1 VKKPANNINKG
12 ILHECIHTNN
22 MAANGLGSDSSIGSK
37 YNDRECNKTPANS
50 AAALKKSRLSK
61 RLYCLDNG
69 NPLTFYM

>member
-1 VKKPANNINKG
+1 
-12 ILHECIHTNN
+12 
-22 MAANGLGSDSSIGSK
+22 MAANGLGSDPSIGSK

-61 RLYCLDNG
+61 RLYCLDNV